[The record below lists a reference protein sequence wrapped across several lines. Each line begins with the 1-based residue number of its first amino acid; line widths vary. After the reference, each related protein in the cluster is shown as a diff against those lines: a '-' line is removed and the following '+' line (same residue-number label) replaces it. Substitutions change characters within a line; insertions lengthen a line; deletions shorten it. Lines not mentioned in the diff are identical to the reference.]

1 MGKSADNEG
10 MTSLVI
16 IAFIFLVG
24 PLALLVGAD
33 SRPVDARTRRWL

>member
-1 MGKSADNEG
+1 MGRRADNG
-10 MTSLVI
+10 DMASLLI

-33 SRPVDARTRRWL
+33 SRPVGSRGRRWI

>member
-1 MGKSADNEG
+1 MGRCADNED

-24 PLALLVGAD
+24 PLAVLVGAD
-33 SRPVDARTRRWL
+33 SRPVGTRGRRWL